1 MDINNRVETDGA
13 PEVTEAQTLEQTDK
27 KCPACG
33 GTMDFDPKTSALLC
47 PYCGNIVEIEEGDS
61 APERA
66 EELSFD
72 EAEHTGNCDWGAEK
86 RVVVCKS
93 CGAETVYD
101 ASTVS
106 GECPYCG
113 SNQVMEAGDENI
125 LAPGGVCPFKVT
137 PEEAGGRF
145 LGWIRKKLFCPG
157 SAKKNAK
164 AGKMRGVYLPYWTFD
179 ADTDS
184 TYTARY
190 GIERVVRRGKETRV
204 VVDWHRTSG
213 TYHEF
218 INDQLVSGTEKHNGN
233 LLSGIEPFDTENN
246 VAYKPE
252 YIAGFASERYSVGL
266 RAAWEKA
273 KSFIKTRLLS
283 HITTQIKKERHAD
296 RVDSVNVKTAYRN
309 ITYKYLMLPVWMSS
323 FVYKGKVYQFMVN
336 GQTGKVSGKA
346 PVSPLRVAVAVFI
359 GIVIVGLAA
368 ALLLSGEGDA
378 YYYFS

>member
-1 MDINNRVETDGA
+1 MDISENRGPESE

-33 GTMDFDPKTSALLC
+33 GTMEFDPKTGALLC
-47 PYCGNIVEIEEGDS
+47 PYCGNIVEIEEEDGS
-61 APERA
+61 PARA

-72 EAEHTGNCDWGAEK
+72 EAEHTGNCDWGSEK

-101 ASTVS
+101 ASTVA

-113 SNQVMEAGDENI
+113 SNQVMEAGADGI

-137 PEEAGGRF
+137 PEDAGGRF
-145 LGWIRKKLFCPG
+145 LRWLKKKLFCPS
-157 SAKKNAK
+157 SAKKEAR

-218 INDQLVSGTEKHNGN
+218 VNDQLVSGTEKHDGSM
-233 LLSGIEPFDTENN
+233 LSGIEPFDTENN

-266 RAAWEKA
+266 KAAWEKA
-273 KSFIKTRLLS
+273 KSFIKSRLLS
-283 HITTQIKKERHAD
+283 HITAKIKKEHHAD

-346 PVSPLRVAVAVFI
+346 PVSPLRVAIAVFI
-359 GIVIVGLAA
+359 GIVIVGLIAV
-368 ALLLSGEGDA
+368 ALLYGGGEV
-378 YYYFS
+378 YYY